1 MIKAV
6 IMAGGSGTRLQ
17 PLTFVRPKPMIPLIN
32 KPILQYSLDK
42 LKEDGFKE
50 VIITLGYMW
59 DHVKQYYKRNPPGV
73 ELKYT
78 VEKWP
83 LGTAGGV
90 KKAKKYVDDT
100 FVVLSGDVIIDADLK
115 DIIRYHQEKGAL
127 ATVVLTAVDDPSHY
141 GIANLDGDGRIVDY
155 LEKPDPK
162 DVFSNLANAG
172 TYVFEPEI
180 FDYMENHKRMI
191 DFSRDIFPQLIK
203 EDQAIYG
210 YPSDGYWNDLGR
222 PETYMQATR
231 DLLASRYKI
240 PGHKI
245 KEEIGRLGNIWLGN
259 NVQIGDRVRIEGPVV
274 IGDGVVVSSGSK
286 ISSGTVLGEN
296 VVIGQNVNIHGSV
309 IFSNTEVN
317 DNVFIENSIIDR
329 FCFIDKDSVIEN
341 GAVIGSAVEIGKNSI
356 IKSSRRITRAVN
368 IFPGSIIDSDYL
380 IAAE

>member
-59 DHVKQYYKRNPPGV
+59 DHVKQHFKRNNPGV

-90 KKAKKYVDDT
+90 KKAKKYLDDT
-100 FVVLSGDVIIDADLK
+100 FVVLSGDVIIEVDLK
-115 DIIRYHQEKGAL
+115 DVIRYHQEKNAL
-127 ATVVLTAVDDPSHY
+127 ATMVLTNVDDPSHF
-141 GIANLDGDGRIVDY
+141 GIANLDEDGRIVDY
-155 LEKPDPK
+155 LEKPDPGEA
-162 DVFSNLANAG
+162 FSNLANAG
-172 TYVFEPEI
+172 TYIFEPEI
-180 FDYMENHKRMI
+180 FDYMENHRRMI
-191 DFSRDIFPQLIK
+191 DFSKDIFPQLIK
-203 EDQAIYG
+203 EVQAIYG
-210 YPSDGYWNDLGR
+210 YPSNGYWNDLGR
-222 PETYMQATR
+222 PETYMKATR
-231 DLLASRYKI
+231 DLLGRSKVPGQKI
-240 PGHKI
+240 E
-245 KEEIGRLGNIWLGN
+245 EEIGRLGDIWLGK
-259 NVQIGDRVRIEGPVV
+259 NVKIGERVRIEGPVV
-274 IGDGVVVSSGSK
+274 IGDEVVVGAGTK

-296 VVIGQNVNIHGSV
+296 VILGENVNIHGSV

-317 DNVFIENSIIDR
+317 DNVFLENSIVDR
-329 FCFIDKDSVIEN
+329 FCFIDKDSVIES
-341 GAVIGSAVEIGKNSI
+341 GVVIGSAVEIGRNSI
-356 IKSSRRITRAVN
+356 IKSSRRITRAVK